1 MKTIRLDISN
11 IHMVRAL
18 HIYLAYMLELPAHYG
33 KNLDALFDLLTE
45 RSEETL
51 IEIENFDSLRKRFGI
66 YADAF
71 LDTISDASKEN
82 KKVTFRLI

>member
-1 MKTIRLDISN
+1 MKLNCEN
-11 IHMVRAL
+11 IETKQQL
-18 HIYLAYMLELPAHYG
+18 HEIIAESLCFPDYYG

-51 IEIENFDSLRKRFGI
+51 IEIENFESLRKRFGI

>member
-1 MKTIRLDISN
+1 MKLNCEN
-11 IHMVRAL
+11 IETKQQL
-18 HIYLAYMLELPAHYG
+18 HEIIAEGLSFPDYYG

-51 IEIENFDSLRKRFGI
+51 IEIENFESLRKRFGI

>member
-1 MKTIRLDISN
+1 MKLNCEN
-11 IHMVRAL
+11 IETKQQL
-18 HIYLAYMLELPAHYG
+18 HEIIAEGRCFPDYYG

-51 IEIENFDSLRKRFGI
+51 IEIENFESLRKRFGI

-71 LDTISDASKEN
+71 LDTISDASEEN

>member
-1 MKTIRLDISN
+1 MKFNCEN
-11 IHMVRAL
+11 IETKQQL
-18 HIYLAYMLELPAHYG
+18 HEIIAEGLNFPEYYG

-51 IEIENFDSLRKRFGI
+51 IEIENFESLRKRFGI

-82 KKVTFRLI
+82 KNVTFRLI